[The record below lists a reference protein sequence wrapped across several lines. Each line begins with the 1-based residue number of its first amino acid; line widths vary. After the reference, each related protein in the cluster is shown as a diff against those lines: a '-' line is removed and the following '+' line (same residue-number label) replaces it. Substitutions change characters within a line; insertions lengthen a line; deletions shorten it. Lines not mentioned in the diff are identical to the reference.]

1 MSEGLSHNFWCQ
13 SRRTCSTIN
22 YVPTITTDSRTISVL
37 TFPKNYIK
45 KCSLERLPFQTEH
58 LGNGAPYLLFL
69 LMYITAQLCQVTIHL
84 LLQGGGYYYSTRK
97 NMEHPTPKYSGSNCI
112 CTHKLFYEI
121 VGRNVKKYTS
131 VINSFSYDFVI
142 GASCPLVVQ
151 NI

>member
-1 MSEGLSHNFWCQ
+1 MFIGEA
-13 SRRTCSTIN
+13 
-22 YVPTITTDSRTISVL
+22 TISDR
-37 TFPKNYIK
+37 TFGKR
-45 KCSLERLPFQTEH
+45 CSISAVPINVHNSTAMLGDHTFVTE
-58 LGNGAPYLLFL
+58 
-69 LMYITAQLCQVTIHL
+69 
-84 LLQGGGYYYSTRK
+84 GGGYYYSTRK